1 MRIALVYAVLVSA
14 FLVVPAVTVAQQAD
28 FDVKVVGP
36 QKAGVGSKV
45 DYSIVCY
52 GVYDN
57 YTLYYY
63 IVGENLAGA
72 SPTEPQTVE
81 SESGKFNVT
90 VTMPSRPQ
98 EVEVVFRVLASDGDT
113 HYSRTIRYRV
123 EVVESITFSVVVSN
137 PTNTTIENVR
147 VHFYVDGKYIGN
159 TTASKIAPGANTTV
173 MYTWS
178 VPDIQRGEHTLRVEV
193 EGSATLFNTGQT
205 VYTEEFYYGEE
216 QQDYTW
222 VLYILAFGL
231 FGTAGFILMNG
242 MRRRRAATAVPKWKK

>member
-1 MRIALVYAVLVSA
+1 MRASLIFGVLLFALLLTPSITAT
-14 FLVVPAVTVAQQAD
+14 PQTD

-45 DYSIVCY
+45 DFSIVCY

-57 YTLYYY
+57 YALYYY
-63 IVGENLAGA
+63 VIGENLAGA
-72 SPTEPQTVE
+72 SPTEPE
-81 SESGKFNVT
+81 SVRSSSGKFNVT
-90 VTMPSRPQ
+90 VTMPGRPQ
-98 EVEVVFRVLASDGDT
+98 EVEVVFRVLASDGDN

-137 PTNTTIENVR
+137 PTNTTVEDVR

-159 TTASKIAPGANTTV
+159 TTVSKIAPETNTTV
-173 MYTWS
+173 AYTWS
-178 VPDIQRGEHTLRVEV
+178 VPEIKPGKHTLRVKI

-216 QQDYTW
+216 QEDYAW
-222 VLYILAFGL
+222 VLYALAFAL
-231 FGTAGFILMNG
+231 FGTAGFMLMSS
-242 MRRRRAATAVPKWKK
+242 MRRRRAAAAVPKWKK